1 MWQVLLMI
9 VLSSRPIAAPRL
21 HTGPVGGST
30 ASFEEPRDRGSDAD
44 LLGATT
50 TDAQAFGV
58 FYKRHVDAVM
68 SYFWIRTRDHAL
80 VADLTAETFA
90 AALTNISS
98 FDQKRGNPSQ
108 WLHGIAANILSRF
121 WRRQRITSRAR
132 QRLEMVELTAPTS
145 GWGEIE
151 KADSRLDQERLD
163 AALERVPSK
172 NREAVRLRILEQ
184 MSYEQ
189 IGQQLGCKPGAA
201 RVRVLRGLRR
211 LRSEFDSPTRKQAE
225 PATRGSV

>member
-1 MWQVLLMI
+1 MI
-9 VLSSRPIAAPRL
+9 VLSSRPIAAPGL
-21 HTGPVGGST
+21 HTVSVGGST
-30 ASFEEPRDRGSDAD
+30 ASFEEPRDRRSDAD
-44 LLGATT
+44 LLDATT

-58 FYKRHVDAVM
+58 FYHRHVDGIM
-68 SYFWIRTRDHAL
+68 SYFWVRTRDHTL

-90 AALTNISS
+90 TALSS
-98 FDQKRGNPSQ
+98 IDTFDQGRGNPSQ
-108 WLHGIAANILSRF
+108 WLHGIAANILSKF

-145 GWGEIE
+145 GWTEIE
-151 KADSRLDQERLD
+151 EADSRLDQDRLD
-163 AALERVPSK
+163 AALKRVPSK
-172 NREAVRLRILEQ
+172 NREAVRLRIIEQ

-211 LRSEFDSPTRKQAE
+211 LRSEFDSPTSRQAD
-225 PATRGSV
+225 PAIEGSA